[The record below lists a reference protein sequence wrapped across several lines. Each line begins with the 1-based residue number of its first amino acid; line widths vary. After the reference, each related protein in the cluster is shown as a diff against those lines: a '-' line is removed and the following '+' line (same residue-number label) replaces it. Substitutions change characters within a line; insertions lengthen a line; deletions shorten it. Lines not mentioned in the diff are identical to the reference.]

1 LEDKHIWMDRA
12 MAQKDQPDI
21 YDIAIVGGGP
31 SGRIAALAL
40 AQAGFAC
47 ALFAPVPAKTD
58 GRTTALWQ
66 QSIDLLRETGVWSD
80 IEANAAP
87 LKKMRMIDGTGR
99 LFRAPEVTFDS
110 AELGMEVFG
119 YNILNSELNAVLQ
132 KYCDQQDNLASHTES
147 VVGATFEPDA
157 ARLTTA
163 GGKTVSARLAVA
175 ADGRNSLLRES
186 AGIEVKRWSY
196 PQVAV
201 VLNLEHRLPHQHVST
216 EFHTATGP
224 FTLVP
229 LPGRQSALVCVETAE
244 GAEAMLAMAPAQLE
258 RELETRAHSILGAFK
273 LTSEPQSFPLSG
285 MNARSL
291 VGQRLALVGET
302 AHVFPPIGAQ
312 GLNLSLRDI
321 LDLRTTLLSARV
333 RQADHGGQAVLAA
346 YENKRRGDIRTRT
359 NAVDLLNRSLL
370 TSFLPVQAARS
381 TGLYLAGK
389 VGPLRRM
396 LMREGMTPGSSLRPG
411 G

>member
-1 LEDKHIWMDRA
+1 
-12 MAQKDQPDI
+12 MAQTNQPDL
-21 YDIAIVGGGP
+21 YDIAVVGGGP
-31 SGRIAALAL
+31 SGRIAALTL
-40 AQAGFAC
+40 AQAGFTC
-47 ALFAPVPAKTD
+47 VLFAPPSAKPD

-66 QSIDLLRETGVWSD
+66 QSIDLLRDIGVWAE
-80 IEANAAP
+80 IEATAAS

-99 LFRAPEVTFDS
+99 LLRAPEVTFDS
-110 AELGMEVFG
+110 TELGMEEFG
-119 YNILNSELNAVLQ
+119 FNILNSNLNAVLETF
-132 KYCDQQDNLASHTES
+132 CDRQENLTVLSES
-147 VVGATFEPDA
+147 VEAARFDGNC
-157 ARLTTA
+157 ARLTTLD
-163 GGKTVSARLAVA
+163 GQSVSARLAVA
-175 ADGRNSLLRES
+175 ADGRNSFLRET

-229 LPGRQSALVCVETAE
+229 LPGRQSALVCVETE
-244 GAEAMLAMAPAQLE
+244 DGAAKLLAMTQEQLE
-258 RELETRAHSILGAFK
+258 RELERRSHSILGAFK
-273 LTSEPQSFPLSG
+273 LASKPQSFPLSG
-285 MNARSL
+285 MNAKTL
-291 VGQRLALVGET
+291 IGERLALVGET

-321 LDLRTTLLSARV
+321 LDLRDTLLSARV
-333 RQADHGGQAVLAA
+333 RQADPGSTAVLSA
-346 YENKRRGDIRTRT
+346 YETKRRGDIKTRT

-389 VGPLRRM
+389 FGPLRRL
-396 LMREGMTPGSSLRPG
+396 LMREGMTPGSSFRPG
-411 G
+411 RPPVNS